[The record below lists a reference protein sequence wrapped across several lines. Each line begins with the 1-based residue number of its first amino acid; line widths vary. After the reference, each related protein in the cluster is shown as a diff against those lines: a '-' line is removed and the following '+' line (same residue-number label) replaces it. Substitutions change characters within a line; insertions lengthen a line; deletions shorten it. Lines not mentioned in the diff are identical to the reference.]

1 MVHSKINNWIDLS
14 FCLPIKVHRLQDER
28 LLVEPGD
35 INACLKDL
43 RPYHGLLLL
52 VDASELLSSLPE
64 DSSPALIRLISV
76 TSPLKNLQQL
86 AADADII
93 LSHVFQLVSHLLY
106 WGKATIIYP
115 LCDSNVYMISPYAP
129 THMYSSLEAKFCEQF
144 PNMSLLAVLSQ
155 FSLPISLSVLDD
167 PMNSSYQQHRLLT
180 QLHTYVYLIP
190 PERASSSLQNG
201 ELIEDTT
208 RTIKTLESSDLSSS
222 YQSEESLL
230 SPSHSKASSVSDEED
245 LSLREQDCIR
255 QANLTP
261 LERDSIIRDA
271 SHNSKDD
278 LKNFIRFCPYFRGR
292 HHLEEIMYCENIR
305 RSHLL
310 SLLDKFR
317 NVLITC
323 QFEDTAVVALNKRL

>member
-1 MVHSKINNWIDLS
+1 MFHVV
-14 FCLPIKVHRLQDER
+14 F
-28 LLVEPGD
+28 
-35 INACLKDL
+35 AL
-43 RPYHGLLLL
+43 RA
-52 VDASELLSSLPE
+52 DASYSIVDCYHDLCHRFSIAIRHEEVRCNYLTSQVKLMQSAHDEIAALPE
-64 DSSPALIRLISV
+64 GHNESPFHL
-76 TSPLKNLQQL
+76 
-86 AADADII
+86 I
-93 LSHVFQLVSHLLY
+93 LSRSELAVQLKMTFDDLKSF
-106 WGKATIIYP
+106 WQF
-115 LCDSNVYMISPYAP
+115 
-129 THMYSSLEAKFCEQF
+129 YSTLETKFSEQF
-144 PNMSLLAVLSQ
+144 PNTFLLAILSQ
-155 FSLPISLSVLDD
+155 FSLPISLSELDN
-167 PMNSSYQQHRLLT
+167 PMSSSYQQAQRVQMVIWMLQHRLLT

-190 PERASSSLQNG
+190 SERASSSIQNG

-208 RTIKTLESSDLSSS
+208 RTAKTLESSDLN
-222 YQSEESLL
+222 QSEESLL

-245 LSLREQDCIR
+245 LSLREQDSIR

-261 LERDSIIRDA
+261 LERDSILRDA

-317 NVLITC
+317 NILITC